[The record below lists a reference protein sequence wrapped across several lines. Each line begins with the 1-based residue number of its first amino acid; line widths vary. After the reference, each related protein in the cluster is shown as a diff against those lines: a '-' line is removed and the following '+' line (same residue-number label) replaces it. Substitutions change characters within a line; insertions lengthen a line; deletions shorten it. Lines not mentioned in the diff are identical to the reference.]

1 MNYKRPVYR
10 TCLISKEKLL
20 KSELIRLTR
29 INNEVYLD
37 LNQSLGG
44 RGVYIKKD
52 NKVIELATR
61 KDVLSK
67 ALKARVK
74 EEIYQ
79 ELIRLAK

>member
-52 NKVIELATR
+52 IKVIELAFR
-61 KDVLSK
+61 KDALSK

>member
-52 NKVIELATR
+52 IKVIELAIR
-61 KDVLSK
+61 KDALSK

-79 ELIRLAK
+79 ELIRLVK

>member
-52 NKVIELATR
+52 IKVIELAFR
-61 KDVLSK
+61 KDALSK

-74 EEIYQ
+74 EENYQ

>member
-52 NKVIELATR
+52 IKVIELAFR
-61 KDVLSK
+61 KDALSK

-79 ELIRLAK
+79 ELIRLVK

>member
-52 NKVIELATR
+52 IKAIELAIR
-61 KDVLSK
+61 KDALSK

-79 ELIRLAK
+79 ELIRLVK

>member
-52 NKVIELATR
+52 NKVIELAIR
-61 KDVLSK
+61 KDALSK
-67 ALKARVK
+67 ALKAKVK

-79 ELIRLAK
+79 ELIRLVK

>member
-10 TCLISKEKLL
+10 TCLIIKEKLL

-29 INNEVYLD
+29 INDEVYLD

-52 NKVIELATR
+52 IKVIELAFR
-61 KDVLSK
+61 KDALSK

>member
-20 KSELIRLTR
+20 RSELIRLTR

-52 NKVIELATR
+52 NKVIELAIR
-61 KDVLSK
+61 KDALSK
-67 ALKARVK
+67 ALKAKVK

-79 ELIRLAK
+79 ELIRLVK

>member
-1 MNYKRPVYR
+1 MNYKHSVYR

-20 KSELIRLTR
+20 KSELIRLAR
-29 INNEVYLD
+29 VNNEVYLD

-52 NKVIELATR
+52 IKVIELAIR
-61 KDVLSK
+61 KDALAK
-67 ALKARVK
+67 ALKAKVK

>member
-52 NKVIELATR
+52 NKVIELAIR
-61 KDVLSK
+61 KDALSK
-67 ALKARVK
+67 ALKTRVK

-79 ELIRLAK
+79 ELIRLVK

>member
-20 KSELIRLTR
+20 KSELVRLTR

-52 NKVIELATR
+52 NKVIELAIR
-61 KDVLSK
+61 KDALSK
-67 ALKARVK
+67 ALKAKVK

-79 ELIRLAK
+79 ELIRLVK

>member
-29 INNEVYLD
+29 INNEVSLD

-52 NKVIELATR
+52 NKVIELAIR
-61 KDVLSK
+61 KDALSK
-67 ALKARVK
+67 ALKAKVK

-79 ELIRLAK
+79 ELIRLVK

>member
-52 NKVIELATR
+52 NKVIELAIR
-61 KDVLSK
+61 KDALSK
-67 ALKARVK
+67 ALKAGVK

-79 ELIRLAK
+79 ELIRLVK

>member
-44 RGVYIKKD
+44 RGVYIKRD
-52 NKVIELATR
+52 IKVIELAIR
-61 KDVLSK
+61 KDALSK

-79 ELIRLAK
+79 ELIRLVK

>member
-37 LNQSLGG
+37 LNQSLGE

-52 NKVIELATR
+52 NKVIELAIR
-61 KDVLSK
+61 KDALSK
-67 ALKARVK
+67 ALKAKVK

-79 ELIRLAK
+79 ELIRLVK

>member
-52 NKVIELATR
+52 NKVIELAIR
-61 KDVLSK
+61 KDALSK
-67 ALKARVK
+67 ALKAKVK
-74 EEIYQ
+74 EETYQ
-79 ELIRLAK
+79 ELIRLVK

>member
-1 MNYKRPVYR
+1 MNYKHPVYR

-20 KSELIRLTR
+20 KSELIRLAR
-29 INNEVYLD
+29 VNNEVYLD

-52 NKVIELATR
+52 IKVIELAIR
-61 KDVLSK
+61 KDALAK
-67 ALKARVK
+67 ALKAIVK

-79 ELIRLAK
+79 ELIRLVK